1 MIIGIGT
8 DIVLVSR
15 AEKACSTPAFLTRFF
30 TEKER
35 ELIGNKWQRA
45 ASNFAVKESV
55 SKCFGT
61 GFRGFGLADIEVLRD
76 ELGKPYVNLY
86 GGAKEMSDKLG
97 IKSWYVTTSN
107 EKEYAV
113 AFVVAEG

>member
-8 DIVLVSR
+8 DIVEVSR
-15 AEKACSTPAFLTRFF
+15 VEKACCTPAFLTRFF

-35 ELIGNKWQRA
+35 ELIGTKWQRA

-76 ELGKPYVNLY
+76 ELGKPYINLY
-86 GGAKEMSDKLG
+86 GEAKNISEKLG
-97 IKSWYVTTSN
+97 IKVFHVTTSN